1 MALPVLNAPT
11 HEMTL
16 VSNGQTIKFRP
27 FLVKEEKILLMSV
40 ENNEEQDMIN
50 TLIKTVQT
58 CVLTD
63 GIDVTKLPVYDFEWL
78 WLNIRSKSI
87 GETVQLKLKC
97 PDDETQVVDYEF
109 NIDSVKPDFSKKID
123 TNVPFSK
130 DYGVIMRVPT
140 IVEVADK
147 KTIIDL
153 SVNLMRDCIAQIYNG
168 DEIFETKDLEPSE
181 VEQFVDNLTM
191 PQFKKIKDFFETLP
205 VIKHTIKYKNPK
217 SGMEHEMLLQGASD
231 FFQLPSYMKA

>member
-1 MALPVLNAPT
+1 MLNFMKTPE
-11 HEMTL
+11 HDL
-16 VSNGQTIKFRP
+16 ILSNGVKVKYRP

-181 VEQFVDNLTM
+181 LEQFVDNLTM
-191 PQFKKIKDFFETLP
+191 PQFKKLKDFFETLP

-217 SGMEHEMLLQGASD
+217 SGVEHEMLLQGASD

>member
-1 MALPVLNAPT
+1 MKTPEHDLIL
-11 HEMTL
+11 
-16 VSNGQTIKFRP
+16 SNGVKVKYRP

-191 PQFKKIKDFFETLP
+191 PQFKKLKDFFETLP

>member
-1 MALPVLNAPT
+1 MLNFMKTPE
-11 HEMTL
+11 HDL
-16 VSNGQTIKFRP
+16 ILSNGVKVKYRP

-181 VEQFVDNLTM
+181 LEQFVDNLTM
-191 PQFKKIKDFFETLP
+191 PQFKKLKDFFETLP

>member
-1 MALPVLNAPT
+1 MLNFMKTPE
-11 HEMTL
+11 HDL
-16 VSNGQTIKFRP
+16 ILSNGVKVKYRP

-181 VEQFVDNLTM
+181 LEQFVDNLTM

>member
-1 MALPVLNAPT
+1 MKTPEHDLIL
-11 HEMTL
+11 
-16 VSNGQTIKFRP
+16 SNGVKVKYRP

-168 DEIFETKDLEPSE
+168 DEIFETKDLEPNE
-181 VEQFVDNLTM
+181 LEQFVDNLTM
-191 PQFKKIKDFFETLP
+191 PQFQKLKDFFQTLP
-205 VIKHTIKYKNPK
+205 IISHTIKYKNPK
-217 SGMEHEMLLQGASD
+217 SGVEHEMLLQGASD

>member
-1 MALPVLNAPT
+1 MLNFMKTPE
-11 HEMTL
+11 HEVTL
-16 VSNGQTIKFRP
+16 SNNAKVKYRP
-27 FLVKEEKILLMSV
+27 FLVKEEKILLLSV
-40 ENNEEQDMIN
+40 ENNVEAEMVQ
-50 TLIKTVQT
+50 TLINTVQT
-58 CVLTD
+58 CVLSD
-63 GIDVTKLPVYDFEWL
+63 IDVTKLPVYDFEWL

-87 GETVQLKLKC
+87 GEAVQLKLKC
-97 PDDETQVVDYEF
+97 PDDEQQVVDYEF
-109 NIDSVKPDFSKKID
+109 NIEDVKPDLSKKVE
-123 TNVPFSK
+123 TNIPFSK
-130 DYGVIMRVPT
+130 DYGVIMKVPT
-140 IVEVADK
+140 VLEVANK

-168 DEIFETKDLEPSE
+168 DEIFETKDLEPGE

-217 SGMEHEMLLQGASD
+217 SGVEHEMLLQGASD

>member
-1 MALPVLNAPT
+1 MLNFMKTPEHEVVLSDGAK
-11 HEMTL
+11 
-16 VSNGQTIKFRP
+16 VKYRP
-27 FLVKEEKILLMSV
+27 FLVKEEKILLLAV
-40 ENNEEQDMIN
+40 ENGIEKEMVE
-50 TLIKTVQT
+50 TLINTVQT

-63 GIDVTKLPVYDFEWL
+63 IDVTKLPVYDFEWL

-87 GETVQLKLKC
+87 GETIQLRLKC

-109 NIDSVKPDFSKKID
+109 NVEEVKPDFSKKVNTHI
-123 TNVPFSK
+123 PFTK
-130 DYGVIMRVPT
+130 DYGVIMKVPT
-140 IVEVADK
+140 VLEVADK

-168 DEIFETKDLEPSE
+168 DEVFETSDLDPKEL
-181 VEQFVDNLTM
+181 EQFVDNLTM
-191 PQFKKIKDFFETLP
+191 PQFKKLKDFFETLP

-217 SGMEHEMLLQGASD
+217 SGLEHELLLQGASD

>member
-1 MALPVLNAPT
+1 MLNFMKTPE
-11 HEMTL
+11 HDL
-16 VSNGQTIKFRP
+16 ILSNGVKVKYRP

-97 PDDETQVVDYEF
+97 PDDEQQVVDYEF
-109 NIDSVKPDFSKKID
+109 NIEDVKPDLSKKVE
-123 TNVPFSK
+123 TNIPFSK
-130 DYGVIMRVPT
+130 DYGVIMKVPT
-140 IVEVADK
+140 VLEVANK

-181 VEQFVDNLTM
+181 LEQFVDNLTM
-191 PQFKKIKDFFETLP
+191 PQFQKLKDFFQTLP
-205 VIKHTIKYKNPK
+205 IISHTIKYKNPK
-217 SGMEHEMLLQGASD
+217 SGVEHEMLLQGASD

>member
-1 MALPVLNAPT
+1 MLNFMKTPE
-11 HEMTL
+11 HDL
-16 VSNGQTIKFRP
+16 ILSNGVKVKYRP

-168 DEIFETKDLEPSE
+168 DEIFETKDLEPNE
-181 VEQFVDNLTM
+181 LEQFVDNLTM
-191 PQFKKIKDFFETLP
+191 PQFQKLKDFFQTLP
-205 VIKHTIKYKNPK
+205 IISHTIKYKNPK
-217 SGMEHEMLLQGASD
+217 SGVEHEMLLQGASD

>member
-1 MALPVLNAPT
+1 MLNFMKTPE
-11 HEMTL
+11 HDL
-16 VSNGQTIKFRP
+16 ILSNGVKVKYRP

-217 SGMEHEMLLQGASD
+217 SGVEHEMLLQGASD

>member
-1 MALPVLNAPT
+1 MLNFMKTPE
-11 HEMTL
+11 HDLML
-16 VSNGQTIKFRP
+16 SNGAKVKYRP

-40 ENNEEQDMIN
+40 ENNVEQEMVD

-97 PDDETQVVDYEF
+97 PDDETQIVDYDF
-109 NIDSVKPDFSKKID
+109 NIESVKPDFSKEVKTHI
-123 TNVPFSK
+123 PFTK
-130 DYGVIMRVPT
+130 EYGVIMKVPT
-140 IVEVADK
+140 IIEVSDK

-153 SVNLMRDCIAQIYNG
+153 TVNLMRDCIAQIYNG
-168 DEIFETKDLEPSE
+168 DEVFETKDLEPKE
-181 VEQFVDNLTM
+181 LEQFVDNLTM
-191 PQFKKIKDFFETLP
+191 PQFKKLKDFFETLP
-205 VIKHTIKYKNPK
+205 IISHTIKYKNPK
-217 SGMEHEMLLQGASD
+217 SGVEHEMLLQGASD
-231 FFQLPSYMKA
+231 FFQLPSYMRA

>member
-1 MALPVLNAPT
+1 MLNFMKTPE
-11 HEMTL
+11 HDL
-16 VSNGQTIKFRP
+16 ILSNGVKVKYRP

-40 ENNEEQDMIN
+40 ENNVEQEMVD

-63 GIDVTKLPVYDFEWL
+63 GVDVTKLPVYDFEWL

-97 PDDETQVVDYEF
+97 PDDETQVVDYDF
-109 NIDSVKPDFSKKID
+109 NIESVKPDFSKKIN
-123 TNVPFSK
+123 THVPFSK
-130 DYGVIMRVPT
+130 DYGVIMKVPT
-140 IVEVADK
+140 IIEVSNK

-153 SVNLMRDCIAQIYNG
+153 TVNLMRDCIAQIYNG
-168 DEIFETKDLEPSE
+168 DEVFETKDLEPKE
-181 VEQFVDNLTM
+181 LEQFVDNLTM
-191 PQFKKIKDFFETLP
+191 PQFKKLKDFFETLP

-217 SGMEHEMLLQGASD
+217 SGKEHEMLLQGASD
-231 FFQLPSYMKA
+231 FFQLPSYMRA

>member
-1 MALPVLNAPT
+1 MLNFMKTPE
-11 HEMTL
+11 HDL
-16 VSNGQTIKFRP
+16 ILSNGVKVKYRP

-109 NIDSVKPDFSKKID
+109 NIDSVIPDFSKKID

-168 DEIFETKDLEPSE
+168 DEIFETKDLEPNE
-181 VEQFVDNLTM
+181 LEQFVDNLTM
-191 PQFKKIKDFFETLP
+191 PQFQKLKDFFQTLP
-205 VIKHTIKYKNPK
+205 IISHTIKYKNPK
-217 SGMEHEMLLQGASD
+217 SGVEHEMLLQGASD

>member
-1 MALPVLNAPT
+1 MKTPEHDLIL
-11 HEMTL
+11 
-16 VSNGQTIKFRP
+16 SNGVKVKYRP

-181 VEQFVDNLTM
+181 LEQFVDNLTM
-191 PQFKKIKDFFETLP
+191 PQFQKLKDFFQTLP
-205 VIKHTIKYKNPK
+205 IISHTIKYKNPK
-217 SGMEHEMLLQGASD
+217 SGVEHEMLLQGASD

>member
-1 MALPVLNAPT
+1 
-11 HEMTL
+11 
-16 VSNGQTIKFRP
+16 
-27 FLVKEEKILLMSV
+27 
-40 ENNEEQDMIN
+40 
-50 TLIKTVQT
+50 
-58 CVLTD
+58 
-63 GIDVTKLPVYDFEWL
+63 
-78 WLNIRSKSI
+78 
-87 GETVQLKLKC
+87 LKLKC

-181 VEQFVDNLTM
+181 LEQFVDNLTM
-191 PQFKKIKDFFETLP
+191 PQFQKLKDFFQTLP
-205 VIKHTIKYKNPK
+205 IISHTIKYKNPK
-217 SGMEHEMLLQGASD
+217 SGVEHEMLLQGASD